1 MMPGSSVPAQP
12 DFLPTTRQE
21 MLKLG
26 WEELDIL
33 LVNGDAYVDHPA
45 FGVSLLGRWL
55 IANGFRV
62 GIIAQPRWDILDDL
76 QRMGRPRLFAGV
88 GAGAL
93 DSMLAH
99 YTAFR
104 KARRDDAYTPGGV
117 SGARPNRACI
127 VYANLLRRA
136 FPGLF
141 ITLGGIEASLRRIA
155 HYDFW
160 TDKIRR
166 SILLDS
172 KADLLL
178 YGMAE
183 RGILE
188 LARLLAHHTSH
199 AKTSGASSRPFAPQR
214 PGVHALLQ
222 IPGAAFAC
230 RPEELPELPSVLKLP
245 SQEAIQSSPD
255 ALLEATTLLE
265 KHVHQGHDTALHQT
279 GNRLLVL
286 TPPATPL
293 TETEMDALY
302 ELPFARR
309 AHPGYDKPIP
319 AAEMIASSI
328 TSHRGCG
335 GGCSFCSL
343 ALHQGRW
350 ISSRSKRSILDEVRR
365 MSAIAHWQGV
375 ISDVGGPS
383 ANMWQATC
391 ARDKGIKGKHDPCRR
406 ASCLHPKICRFFQ
419 VDQQGQVSMLEN
431 IRSLPGVRHVRVA
444 SGVRFDLLLRDA
456 QAAEGLIQGFVGG
469 QLKLAP
475 EHASDT
481 VLHLMRKPSFAVFE
495 QFLDLFQ
502 RQSARAGKQQFVV
515 PYLMSG
521 FPGCTE
527 QDMTDLDHW
536 LCGKGWR
543 PQQVQCFV
551 PTPGTMATA
560 MYHAGKD
567 PTGNPIYVARSDAQR
582 LAQHRI
588 LIPNSRE
595 QGSEKKQNRA
605 AKKRNVNKRGK

>member
-1 MMPGSSVPAQP
+1 MPSHFVLAQP
-12 DFLPTTRQE
+12 DFLPTTSRE
-21 MLKLG
+21 MVDLG
-26 WEELDIL
+26 WDELDVL
-33 LVNGDAYVDHPA
+33 LVSGDAYVDHPA
-45 FGVSLLGRWL
+45 FGVPLLGRWL

-62 GIIAQPRWDILDDL
+62 GIIAQPRWDTLEDL
-76 QRMGRPRLFAGV
+76 HRMGRPRLFAGV

-104 KARRDDAYTPGGV
+104 KLRRDDAYTPGGT

-127 VYANLLRRA
+127 VYTNLLRRA

-141 ITLGGIEASLRRIA
+141 VVLGGIEASLRRIA

-160 TDKIRR
+160 TDRIRR

-188 LARLLAHHTSH
+188 LARLLASHTNH
-199 AKTSGASSRPFAPQR
+199 AEASGFSSPPFAPQR
-214 PGVHALLQ
+214 PDVLSLLQ

-230 RPEELPELPSVLKLP
+230 RPEELPVLHSVLELPA
-245 SQEAIQSSPD
+245 QESIQGSPG
-255 ALLEATTLLE
+255 ALLQATELLE
-265 KHVHQGHDTALHQT
+265 KHVHQGRDTALHPS
-279 GNRLLVL
+279 GDRLLVL
-286 TPPATPL
+286 TPPAAPL
-293 TETEMDALY
+293 LEMEMDALY

-309 AHPGYDKPIP
+309 AHPAYDKPIP

-343 ALHQGRW
+343 ALHQGRR
-350 ISSRSKRSILDEVRR
+350 ISSRSKRSIMEEVVR
-365 MSAIAHWQGV
+365 MGDATHWKGV
-375 ISDVGGPS
+375 VSDVGGPS

-391 ARDKGIKGKHDPCRR
+391 ARDKDMEKKHGLCRR
-406 ASCLHPKICRFFQ
+406 ASCLHPKICRFFR
-419 VDQQGQVSMLEN
+419 VDQQDQVAMLED

-444 SGVRFDLLLRDA
+444 SGVRFDLLIQDP
-456 QAAEGLIQGFVGG
+456 QAAGRLIQGFVGG

-475 EHASDT
+475 EHTSNT
-481 VLHLMRKPSFAVFE
+481 VLNLMRKPSFAVFE

-521 FPGCTE
+521 FPGCTDR
-527 QDMTDLDHW
+527 DMVDLNYW
-536 LCGKGWR
+536 LRRKGWR

-560 MYHAGKD
+560 MFHAGKD
-567 PTGNPIYVARSDAQR
+567 PMGNPMHVARSDAQR

-588 LIPNSRE
+588 LIPHSPE
-595 QGSEKKQNRA
+595 QGSEKKRNKKAKLRDG
-605 AKKRNVNKRGK
+605 KKRSK